1 MATALPPF
9 ESFEVNSDPNIGARW
24 KKWISKF
31 ENLLVA
37 MDIKDDTRKRAM
49 MLHYAGDEVNDI
61 FETLAETGEAKEYKK
76 GKDAITKYFQPKVN
90 SEFEVYKFRQATQH
104 PGESMGTFYTRL
116 RSLASN
122 CGFTDND
129 KEIKS
134 QIISAVATFATSDTI
149 VC

>member
-1 MATALPPF
+1 MATVIPP
-9 ESFEVNSDPNIGARW
+9 FEVNSDPNIGARW

-37 MDIKDDTRKRAM
+37 MDIKNDTSKRVM

-61 FETLAETGEAKEYKK
+61 FKTLADTGEAKEYKK
-76 GKDAITKYFQPKVN
+76 GKDAITNYFELKVN

-104 PGESMGTFYTRL
+104 LGESMDTFYTRL
-116 RSLASN
+116 HSLASN

-129 KEIKS
+129 KKIKS
-134 QIISAVATFATSDTI
+134 QIIQSCVSSKLRRKPSKI
-149 VC
+149 I